1 MIDYSQVMPL
11 LMHYATNIHGDT
23 KTRSYLHRFKIIE
36 SPECPCGNGTQ
47 TVEHL
52 LYECGKLNNEIG
64 KLIANVTK
72 EDHWPVRK
80 SVLVTNT

>member
-1 MIDYSQVMPL
+1 
-11 LMHYATNIHGDT
+11 MHV
-23 KTRSYLHRFKIIE
+23 IE

-52 LYECGKLNNEIG
+52 LHDCGKLNNEGG
-64 KLIANVTK
+64 KLIANITK

-80 SVLVTNT
+80 SVLVSKYLKELIHFSNSIDYEIM